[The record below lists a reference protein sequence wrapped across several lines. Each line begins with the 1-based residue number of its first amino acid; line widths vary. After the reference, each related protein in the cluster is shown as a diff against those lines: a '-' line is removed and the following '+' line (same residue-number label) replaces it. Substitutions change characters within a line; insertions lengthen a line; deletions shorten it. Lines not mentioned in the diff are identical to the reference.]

1 MNLAR
6 ALPLLALGGL
16 LVTATPVFAKDLTD
30 ADAILA
36 GADGYR
42 NFKDQSFTFD
52 LELRASTAGS
62 KEKVFGLAV
71 EIKDPHTSL
80 VRYVSPATERGKALL
95 MSDNNL
101 WFQSPNNQKPI
112 RITPQQ
118 RLLGEASNGDVASTD
133 FSGDY
138 QPRLLGIETAEGK
151 RSYKL
156 ELTAKPGRL
165 AAYQRLFLWVRT
177 DDLAPVK
184 AEFFA
189 PSGKPL
195 KTAWYRRFQ
204 PVAEAGGKRQLVEVE
219 IVNAL
224 NDKARTVMR
233 YSNFD
238 VKALP
243 ASRFNLRTLA
253 NL

>member
-1 MNLAR
+1 MTLTR
-6 ALPLLALGGL
+6 ALLPLALSGL
-16 LVTATPVFAKDLTD
+16 LCSAPPLVAADLTD

-36 GADGYR
+36 GADAYR

-52 LELRASTAGS
+52 LELTASDDGGAP
-62 KEKVFGLAV
+62 KVFGLAV
-71 EIKDPHTSL
+71 EVKDAHTSL
-80 VRYVSPATERGKALL
+80 VRYVAPASERGKALL

-138 QPRLLGIETAEGK
+138 RPRLVGTGTIEG
-151 RSYKL
+151 RRVYQL
-156 ELTAKPGRL
+156 ELTAKPGSL
-165 AAYQRLFLWVRT
+165 AAYQRLTLWVAT
-177 DDLAPVK
+177 DDLSPLK

-195 KTAWYRRFQ
+195 KTAWYRRFR
-204 PVAEAGGKRQLVEVE
+204 PLAEAGGKRQLVEIE

-224 NDKARTVMR
+224 NDRARTLMR
-233 YSNFD
+233 YSNFKVTD
-238 VKALP
+238 LP
-243 ASRFNLRTLA
+243 ASRFNPRTLA